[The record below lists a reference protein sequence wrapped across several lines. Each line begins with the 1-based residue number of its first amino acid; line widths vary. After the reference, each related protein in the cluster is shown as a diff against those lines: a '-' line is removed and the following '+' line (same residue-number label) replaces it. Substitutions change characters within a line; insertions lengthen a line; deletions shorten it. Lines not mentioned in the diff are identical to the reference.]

1 MPSSAA
7 TVRWRPPPPR
17 RSPVRESPCAPS
29 SGLELS
35 LSADGFVGD
44 LTELVAGNDVF
55 RRVLYTSADGMQL
68 VAMTLRPG
76 ENIGLEVHP
85 HADQFVRVEAGGKGF
100 AVLGHTGKGFEVAPG
115 AAVLIP
121 AGVPHDIINTDPE
134 QPLRLSVVYSR
145 PLELRGLVQPCR
157 ETNV

>member
-1 MPSSAA
+1 
-7 TVRWRPPPPR
+7 
-17 RSPVRESPCAPS
+17 
-29 SGLELS
+29 LS